1 MIIGLNCVELDWEGS
16 EEGRSPK
23 QEEGQIKDNLH
34 MSSGFGERVWMVCL
48 VQDNNHY
55 LKAEYEQATKQTGFS
70 GKSCLGS
77 REMENQD
84 T

>member
-34 MSSGFGERVWMVCL
+34 MSSGFGERGL
-48 VQDNNHY
+48 DG
-55 LKAEYEQATKQTGFS
+55 LFS
-70 GKSCLGS
+70 PRQQPLPQG
-77 REMENQD
+77 
-84 T
+84 